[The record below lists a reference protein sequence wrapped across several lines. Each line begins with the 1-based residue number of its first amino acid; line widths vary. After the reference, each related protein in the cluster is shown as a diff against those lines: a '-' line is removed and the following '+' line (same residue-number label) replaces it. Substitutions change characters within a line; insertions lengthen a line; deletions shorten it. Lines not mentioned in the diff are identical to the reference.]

1 MENKNLNNM
10 LIDIAKGAIYSKLY
24 DKDVINKEELIEK
37 FPNFLKRA
45 ATFVTITIDGELRGC
60 IGSLIAHNA
69 LLDDILSNAIKAAF
83 NDPRFTPLTKD
94 EFENIDIEISLLS
107 EAKKIQYSNFE
118 DLKSKIQ
125 KGIDGVIV
133 KQKEKQ
139 ATFLPQ
145 VWEQLPEFEDFLA
158 HLFHKASITQIDTP
172 IDVFVYQVQK
182 ITKQ

>member
-69 LLDDILSNAIKAAF
+69 LLDDILSNAVK
-83 NDPRFTPLTKD
+83 RT
-94 EFENIDIEISLLS
+94 
-107 EAKKIQYSNFE
+107 AKM
-118 DLKSKIQ
+118 
-125 KGIDGVIV
+125 GR
-133 KQKEKQ
+133 
-139 ATFLPQ
+139 
-145 VWEQLPEFEDFLA
+145 
-158 HLFHKASITQIDTP
+158 
-172 IDVFVYQVQK
+172 
-182 ITKQ
+182 